1 MLRACNSTRNCRE
14 AIMCATAMIIPGCNY
29 AANYIVPRY
38 MYTVTTTPCS
48 LRGAVYTRVGR
59 ITFTSHE
66 GTCCSFVI
74 PRKRTRNSP
83 PCLRSRLIDYDSH
96 TIAIRTIL
104 ENFGILL
111 THLQGR
117 TVLQGVGQEFLPT
130 FLFFFFNEISKY
142 KRKLILLILN

>member
-66 GTCCSFVI
+66 RTCCSFVI

-96 TIAIRTIL
+96 TIAIRTML

-111 THLQGR
+111 THLQGSTNCITR
-117 TVLQGVGQEFLPT
+117 GGPRVSAYFS
-130 FLFFFFNEISKY
+130 FFFF
-142 KRKLILLILN
+142 